1 MRRKANQRMT
11 AKSTLVIPKDQ
22 STSLNDQ
29 PPASKLSIVL
39 PAKNEAENLR
49 VLLPKLRHAYLQ
61 AEILVIDDGSTDR
74 TPEICKLNRVETI
87 RHPFSMGNGAAIKTG
102 ARKASGDVIVF
113 MDADGQH
120 NPDDIPRLLKKID
133 EGYYLVV
140 GARTPASHAS
150 LARRLGNG
158 FYNRF
163 ASVMTGYCI
172 KDLTSGF
179 RAVRAH
185 RFRKFIYLLPNGF
198 SYPTTSTMAFFR
210 AGFPVTYVP
219 IQAGKRKGKSKIKLV
234 RDGMR
239 FFIIILK
246 IGALFSPMR
255 LFLPISIFL
264 FSSGLGL
271 YAYNYY
277 LQARFTNMSLFLL
290 ISALFTLLIGLVSE
304 QISSLHYR
312 GIESGGKDN
321 L

>member
-1 MRRKANQRMT
+1 MKT
-11 AKSTLVIPKDQ
+11 Q
-22 STSLNDQ
+22 SPLR
-29 PPASKLSIVL
+29 KLSIVL
-39 PAKNEAENLR
+39 PARNEAENLSI
-49 VLLPKLRHAYLQ
+49 LLPKLRQTYEK
-61 AEILVIDDGSTDR
+61 AEILVIDDGSTDN
-74 TPEICKLNRVETI
+74 TQEICKTNRVRAI

-102 ARKASGDVIVF
+102 ARKATGDIIVF

-120 NPDDIPRLLKKID
+120 DPADIPRLLAKID

-140 GARTPASHAS
+140 GARTPSSHAS
-150 LARRLGNG
+150 WARRLANG

-163 ASVMTGYCI
+163 ASLMTGYRI

-179 RAVRAH
+179 RAVRAQ

-219 IQAGKRKGKSKIKLV
+219 IQAGKRKGKSKIKLM
-234 RDGMR
+234 RDGAR
-239 FFIIILK
+239 FFMIILK

-255 LFLPISIFL
+255 LFIPLSFFL
-264 FSSGLGL
+264 FSSGMGL

-277 LQARFTNMSLFLL
+277 TQGRFTNMSLFLL
-290 ISALFTLLIGLVSE
+290 MSALFTLLIGLLSE

-312 GIESGGKDN
+312 GIEGSGEDRS
-321 L
+321 

>member
-1 MRRKANQRMT
+1 MKT
-11 AKSTLVIPKDQ
+11 Q
-22 STSLNDQ
+22 SPLR
-29 PPASKLSIVL
+29 KLSIVL
-39 PAKNEAENLR
+39 PARNEAENLSI
-49 VLLPKLRHAYLQ
+49 LLPKLRQTYEK
-61 AEILVIDDGSTDR
+61 AEILVIDDGSTDN
-74 TPEICKLNRVETI
+74 TQEICKTNRVRAI

-102 ARKASGDVIVF
+102 ARKATGDIIVF

-120 NPDDIPRLLKKID
+120 DPADIPRLLAKID

-140 GARTPASHAS
+140 GARTPSSHAS
-150 LARRLGNG
+150 WARRLANG

-163 ASVMTGYCI
+163 ASLMTGYRI

-179 RAVRAH
+179 RAVRAQ

-219 IQAGKRKGKSKIKLV
+219 IQAGKRKGKSKIKLM
-234 RDGMR
+234 RDGAR
-239 FFIIILK
+239 FFMIILK

-255 LFLPISIFL
+255 LFIPLSFFL
-264 FSSGLGL
+264 FSSGMGL

-277 LQARFTNMSLFLL
+277 TQGRFTNMSLFLL
-290 ISALFTLLIGLVSE
+290 MSALFTLLIGLLSE

-312 GIESGGKDN
+312 GIEGSGEDHS
-321 L
+321 

>member
-1 MRRKANQRMT
+1 MT
-11 AKSTLVIPKDQ
+11 AKSTQLLPQDPSKV
-22 STSLNDQ
+22 LNN
-29 PPASKLSIVL
+29 PPNARTISIVL

-49 VLLPKLRHAYLQ
+49 VLLPKLRQAYPQ
-61 AEILVIDDGSTDR
+61 AEILVIDDGSTDN

-120 NPDDIPRLLKKID
+120 DPADISLLLEKID

-140 GARTPASHAS
+140 GARTPSSHAS
-150 LARRLGNG
+150 LARRLANG

-163 ASVMTGYCI
+163 ASVMTGYRI

-219 IQAGKRKGKSKIKLV
+219 IQVGKRKGKSKIKLL
-234 RDGMR
+234 RDGAR
-239 FFIIILK
+239 FFVIILK

-255 LFLPISIFL
+255 LFLPISVFL

-271 YAYNYY
+271 YAYNFYT
-277 LQARFTNMSLFLL
+277 QARFTNMSLLL
-290 ISALFTLLIGLVSE
+290 LMSGMFTLLIGLLSE

-312 GIESGGKDN
+312 GIEGNGKD

>member
-1 MRRKANQRMT
+1 MT
-11 AKSTLVIPKDQ
+11 MHLEGPWLST
-22 STSLNDQ
+22 T
-29 PPASKLSIVL
+29 
-39 PAKNEAENLR
+39 
-49 VLLPKLRHAYLQ
+49 
-61 AEILVIDDGSTDR
+61 
-74 TPEICKLNRVETI
+74 
-87 RHPFSMGNGAAIKTG
+87 
-102 ARKASGDVIVF
+102 
-113 MDADGQH
+113 
-120 NPDDIPRLLKKID
+120 
-133 EGYYLVV
+133 
-140 GARTPASHAS
+140 
-150 LARRLGNG
+150 
-158 FYNRF
+158 
-163 ASVMTGYCI
+163 
-172 KDLTSGF
+172 
-179 RAVRAH
+179 
-185 RFRKFIYLLPNGF
+185 
-198 SYPTTSTMAFFR
+198 
-210 AGFPVTYVP
+210 
-219 IQAGKRKGKSKIKLV
+219 GKRKGKSKIKLV